1 MGGAWTIPW
10 AGWACTDPMTSTA
23 YHLRTHHPR
32 LAQQNPDEQDSMTED
47 DHKPSRAVDDAILQ
61 QQYRRAL
68 SSFEGIILSEIEL
81 TRTLGNRLNYAIQA
95 GTFILAAI
103 SISLSLLL
111 FTLTSQV
118 SRISGVV
125 DGMKEHFISVSHQ
138 MTAIN
143 GHMDSIEKRVALLET
158 FDYRT
163 AIMDVEMSN
172 ILGDMNQMRANV
184 DGIDAT
190 LATVRNHIANVS
202 FNMDLMNNEV
212 QIMSTEMGQMA
223 KPMRNMNKIFPF
235 P

>member
-1 MGGAWTIPW
+1 M
-10 AGWACTDPMTSTA
+10 
-23 YHLRTHHPR
+23 
-32 LAQQNPDEQDSMTED
+32 
-47 DHKPSRAVDDAILQ
+47 
-61 QQYRRAL
+61 
-68 SSFEGIILSEIEL
+68 
-81 TRTLGNRLNYAIQA
+81 
-95 GTFILAAI
+95 
-103 SISLSLLL
+103 LL

-125 DGMKEHFISVSHQ
+125 DGMKEHFISVSNQ

-143 GHMDSIEKRVALLET
+143 GHMDSIEKRVALLES

-163 AIMDVEMSN
+163 AVMDVEMGN
-172 ILGDMNQMRANV
+172 ILADMDQMRTNV

-190 LATVRNHIANVS
+190 LATVRGHIANVS
-202 FNMDLMNNEV
+202 FNMDLMNKEV

>member
-1 MGGAWTIPW
+1 
-10 AGWACTDPMTSTA
+10 
-23 YHLRTHHPR
+23 
-32 LAQQNPDEQDSMTED
+32 MTEEEI
-47 DHKPSRAVDDAILQ
+47 KPRTAVDDAILQ

-81 TRTLGNRLNYAIQA
+81 TNRLSTRLNYGIQA

-118 SRISGVV
+118 SRISSVV
-125 DGMKEHFISVSHQ
+125 EGMKEHFISVSQQ
-138 MTAIN
+138 MSAIS
-143 GHMDSIEKRVALLET
+143 GHMNAIESRVALLET
-158 FDYRT
+158 VDQRT
-163 AIMDVEMSN
+163 ALMDVEMSN
-172 ILGDMNQMRANV
+172 ILTDMNDMRANV
-184 DGIDAT
+184 AGIDDY
-190 LATVRNHIANVS
+190 LATVRNHISNVS

-212 QIMSTEMGQMA
+212 QIMSIELGRMA

>member
-1 MGGAWTIPW
+1 
-10 AGWACTDPMTSTA
+10 
-23 YHLRTHHPR
+23 
-32 LAQQNPDEQDSMTED
+32 MTED
-47 DHKPSRAVDDAILQ
+47 EIKPRTAVDDAILQ

-81 TRTLGNRLNYAIQA
+81 TNRLSTRLNYGIQA

-118 SRISGVV
+118 SRISSVV
-125 DGMKEHFISVSHQ
+125 EGMKEHFISVSQQ
-138 MTAIN
+138 MSAIS
-143 GHMDSIEKRVALLET
+143 GHMNAIESRVALLET
-158 FDYRT
+158 VDQRT
-163 AIMDVEMSN
+163 ALMDVEMSN
-172 ILGDMNQMRANV
+172 ILTDMNDMRANV
-184 DGIDAT
+184 AGIDDY
-190 LATVRNHIANVS
+190 LATVRNHISNVS

-212 QIMSTEMGQMA
+212 QIMSIELGRMA

>member
-1 MGGAWTIPW
+1 
-10 AGWACTDPMTSTA
+10 
-23 YHLRTHHPR
+23 
-32 LAQQNPDEQDSMTED
+32 MTEED
-47 DHKPSRAVDDAILQ
+47 IKSRTAVDDAILQ

-81 TRTLGNRLNYAIQA
+81 TNRLSTRLNYGIQA

-118 SRISGVV
+118 SRISNVV
-125 DGMKEHFISVSHQ
+125 EGMKEHFISVSQQ
-138 MTAIN
+138 MNAIS
-143 GHMDSIEKRVALLET
+143 GHMNAIESRVALLET
-158 FDYRT
+158 VDQRT
-163 AIMDVEMSN
+163 ALMDVEMSN
-172 ILGDMNQMRANV
+172 ILTDMNDMRANV
-184 DGIDAT
+184 AGIDDY
-190 LATVRNHIANVS
+190 LATVRNHISNVS

-212 QIMSTEMGQMA
+212 QIMSIELGRMA

>member
-1 MGGAWTIPW
+1 
-10 AGWACTDPMTSTA
+10 
-23 YHLRTHHPR
+23 
-32 LAQQNPDEQDSMTED
+32 MTEEEN
-47 DHKPSRAVDDAILQ
+47 KAGRAVDDAILQ

-95 GTFILAAI
+95 GTLILAAI
-103 SISLSLLL
+103 SVSLSLLL

-125 DGMKEHFISVSHQ
+125 DGMKEHFISVSNQ
-138 MTAIN
+138 MTIIN
-143 GHMDSIEKRVALLET
+143 GHMDSIEKRVALMET

-163 AIMDVEMSN
+163 AIMDVEMGH
-172 ILGDMNQMRANV
+172 ILTDMTQMRANV

-190 LATVRNHIANVS
+190 LAAIRNHISNVS

-212 QIMSTEMGQMA
+212 QVMSVEMGEMA
-223 KPMRNMNKIFPF
+223 KPMRNMNKIIPF